1 MELSV
6 CIITKNER
14 ENLKKCLKALKSYP
28 FEVVVVD
35 TGSTDGTKE
44 MAQRFTDAVHDF
56 AWCND
61 FAKAKNYA

>member
-6 CIITKNER
+6 CIITRNER
-14 ENLKKCLKALKSYP
+14 ENLKRCLEALAPYP

-44 MAQRFTDAVHDF
+44 LARGYTKIGRAHV
-56 AWCND
+56 
-61 FAKAKNYA
+61 